1 MKHLFKILFNSLL
14 AAMVLTAC
22 EKADDLPFYENG
34 TAPAVTASASTIAPV
49 PADSLAAGLTLS
61 WTNPSYAADSAT
73 YKYVVEIDQAG
84 NGFANAAQRVIT
96 GSLSTTY
103 LNKELN
109 TILLDK
115 GLEFGTAYDMEVRV
129 ISSYSNNNERLIS
142 NVLPIKMTPYK
153 IPPRVELP
161 SSGKLFLVGS
171 ATGSG
176 WNNPVQT
183 PEQEFTRLD
192 ETTFAGVFNLKGGNE
207 YLVLPVNGLW
217 DQKYSVA
224 NKNLAG
230 LAEGGD
236 FGFGLNDNIPGP
248 ATDGIYLIVLDF
260 QAGKFVVTP
269 FKDAELPS
277 SLFIVG
283 NATAGDWSN
292 PVPVPSQQF
301 TRLNSAEF
309 EITVDLTGDREYLL
323 LPENGN
329 WNKKY
334 SVADNSVAG
343 LREGGE
349 MGYNLPANI
358 PGPTTTGSYK
368 INVNFATH
376 RYKVT
381 RL

>member
-14 AAMVLTAC
+14 AAIVLTAC
-22 EKADDLPFYENG
+22 EKAEDLPFYENG
-34 TAPAVTASASTIAPV
+34 TAPAVTASASTIAPI
-49 PADSLAAGLTLS
+49 PADSLAAGLILN
-61 WTNPSYAADSAT
+61 WTNPAYAADSAT
-73 YKYVVEIDQAG
+73 YKYIVEIDRAG
-84 NGFANAAQRVIT
+84 NNFAQAAQRVIT

-109 TILLDK
+109 NILIDK

-224 NKNLAG
+224 NKNLPG

-248 ATDGIYLIVLDF
+248 AADGMYKIVLDF
-260 QAGKFVVTP
+260 QAGKFIVTP
-269 FKDAELPS
+269 YTENNLPS
-277 SLFIVG
+277 ALFMVG
-283 NATAGDWSN
+283 DATPGGWNN
-292 PVPVPSQQF
+292 PVPTPSQQF
-301 TRLNSAEF
+301 TRLNSSEF
-309 EITVDLTGDREYLL
+309 ELTLELTGGKQYLF
-323 LPENGN
+323 LPVNGD
-329 WNKKY
+329 WSTKY
-334 SVADNSVAG
+334 SVQDNTLTG
-343 LREGGE
+343 LAEGGSF
-349 MGYNLPANI
+349 GYNLPQNF
-358 PGPTTTGSYK
+358 PGPATDGTYK
-368 INVNFATH
+368 INVNFATS
-376 RYKVT
+376 KFSVVKQ
-381 RL
+381 